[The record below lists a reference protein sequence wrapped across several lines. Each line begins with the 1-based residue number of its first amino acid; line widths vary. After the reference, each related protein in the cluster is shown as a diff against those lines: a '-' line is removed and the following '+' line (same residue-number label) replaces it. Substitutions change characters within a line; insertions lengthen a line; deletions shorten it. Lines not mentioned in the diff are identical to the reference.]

1 MVDDLLLACGNCEKA
16 EPLVRLFQAAVG
28 IRVVCGFPSAASVPT
43 SSLSLSFFPACFS
56 SLGNDSAFS
65 SKNFASGGSR
75 SHANACARP
84 VPVAPR
90 HFFRGQLF
98 ATPFQPSRRGDRF
111 VIVFLPGSAW
121 TGWVSDGGDK
131 TRPRSPDRR
140 RCW

>member
-1 MVDDLLLACGNCEKA
+1 MVDDLLLACGNCEKG

-43 SSLSLSFFPACFS
+43 SSLSLSFFAACFS
-56 SLGNDSAFS
+56 SLGTDSAFS

-84 VPVAPR
+84 VAPR

-98 ATPFQPSRRGDRF
+98 RYTLPSSCSFLGRPGQAGFQ
-111 VIVFLPGSAW
+111 
-121 TGWVSDGGDK
+121 TGAI
-131 TRPRSPDRR
+131 
-140 RCW
+140 